1 MFFFLFA
8 PKFSGSTVM
17 SQVIAN
23 SVNGYLPSFTNN
35 EGQMVPAVK
44 KIIFA
49 QDRWDPNVDYKWDPI
64 KSTWLSLLHNSQK
77 DIFIEASPPNIMRL
91 ESIKRNF
98 SEDMTG
104 VISISSPYM
113 QITSAIKKKYHNMV
127 GNKKLRPRDQI
138 PEKLIRKATDSWVL
152 MAKAQRNNVKSNPSM
167 PLVTYEQFCKNPQKL
182 IKAFCNQAQ
191 IQTKSYKPQ
200 KIGGK
205 KFTGIT
211 GIMDMTCKNL
221 SFLSLKEI
229 EILTRNLKRHRS
241 LLRFFGYQLLTTQ
254 DVTAMYEEHMPLVID
269 GMHSRLHR

>member
-1 MFFFLFA
+1 
-8 PKFSGSTVM
+8 M

-44 KIIFA
+44 RIIFA
-49 QDRWDPNVDYKWDPI
+49 QDRWNPKVDYNWDPI
-64 KSTWLSLLHNSQK
+64 KSTWLSLLHHSQK

-98 SEDMTG
+98 SEEMIG

-113 QITSAIKKKYHNMV
+113 QITSAIKKKYHNMI
-127 GNKKLRPRDQI
+127 GSKKLHPKDQI
-138 PEKLIRKATDSWVL
+138 PEKLIRKAIANWVL
-152 MAKAQRNNVKSNPSM
+152 MAKAQRNNIKSNPSM

-182 IKAFCNQAQ
+182 IKAFRNQTQ
-191 IQTKSYKPQ
+191 IPVKSYKPQ
-200 KIGGK
+200 KISGK
-205 KFTGIT
+205 KITGIT

-229 EILTRNLKRHRS
+229 EILTKNLKRHRN
-241 LLRFFGYQLLTTQ
+241 LLRFFGYQLLDTH
-254 DVTAMYEEHMPLVID
+254 DVTAMYERNMPLVID